1 MDTPTASVA
10 SIVADWAA
18 AARGKLASGDLTP
31 ADLDQLAVQISHC
44 PLARRQRLLY
54 MHSVTPHVASGLVAA
69 TVHEP
74 VEGGATQIDVNV
86 GELPYNTVHDAV
98 RDGWRIISFPLQMA
112 PFDDVEVDML
122 GYEFVL
128 EKWVD

>member
-1 MDTPTASVA
+1 MDIPTATVA

-18 AARGKLASGDLTP
+18 AARGKLASNALTP
-31 ADLDQLAVQISHC
+31 ADLDQLAVLVSHC
-44 PLARRQRLLY
+44 PPPRRQRLLY
-54 MHSVTPHVASGLVAA
+54 MHATTPNVAAGLVAS

-74 VEGGATQIDVNV
+74 VEGGASQIDINA
-86 GELPYNTVHDAV
+86 EQLPYNTVHDAI
-98 RDGWRIISFPLQMA
+98 RDGWRVIQFPLQMA

-122 GYEFVL
+122 GYEFIL